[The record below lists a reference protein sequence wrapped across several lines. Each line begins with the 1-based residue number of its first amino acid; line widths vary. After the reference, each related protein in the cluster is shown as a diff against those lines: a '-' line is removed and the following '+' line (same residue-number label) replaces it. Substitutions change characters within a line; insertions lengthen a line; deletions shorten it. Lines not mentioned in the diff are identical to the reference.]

1 MSRRDARV
9 LALQVLYE
17 TDLAGHD
24 PEAVLARHVREVNYS
39 PAVRAYA
46 ETLVRGVMQTKAASD
61 ALIAQLAPEFPVES
75 LSPIDR
81 NILRI
86 ALFEMRQGEVPLK
99 VAINEAVE
107 LAKRFGSE
115 SSPRFV
121 NGVLGAA
128 ARQ

>member
-1 MSRRDARV
+1 MR
-9 LALQVLYE
+9 
-17 TDLAGHD
+17 
-24 PEAVLARHVREVNYS
+24 N
-39 PAVRAYA
+39 YA

-86 ALFEMRQGEVPLK
+86 ALFEMRQGDVPLK

-107 LAKRFGSE
+107 LAKRFGSA

>member
-1 MSRRDARV
+1 MSRREARI

-17 TDLAGHD
+17 ADLAGHD
-24 PEAVLARHVREVNYS
+24 AEAVLARHLSEVNYS
-39 PAVRAYA
+39 RAVRTYA
-46 ETLVRGVMQTKAASD
+46 EALVRGVLQSKAECD
-61 ALIAQLAPEFPVES
+61 TIIARLAPEFPVDT

-86 ALFEMRQGEVPLK
+86 ALFEMRKGAVPTK

-107 LAKRFGSE
+107 LAKLFGSE

-121 NGVLGAA
+121 NGVLGSA
-128 ARQ
+128 ART